1 MRNPSKILQD
11 IFDNY
16 QKDYQGSFDSSKTS
30 YVLFKEL
37 DEILKHWITK
47 DDEHLETHW
56 SVGKGNWT
64 QVPWF
69 AIRDK
74 RTKSS
79 AQKGIGIVG
88 LFKKDMS
95 GLYLCIAQGT
105 TQPLKDYGK
114 KGGEEF
120 LLEQASKVREIVKYL
135 ENKNFKL
142 DNEIDL
148 KATGGVA
155 LTYKPSICVHK
166 YMSQGYDFDG
176 QFVEDLFDLVKAY
189 KDIVAKNI
197 EFSHEN
203 YLKKNHWVIGCGLNA
218 NQWENFKSNNL
229 VAIGWDDLGDLSK
242 FKSKQDIFDQLKD
255 KYRSDENDPDPR
267 NDALCCYDFVNTM
280 KVNDIVFV
288 KKGTSKLIAYGK
300 IIGDY
305 RFDDSL
311 SEYKNTRS
319 VEWINIVEKEI
330 KPITG
335 KTLTNFNKYPETVET
350 FLKLM
355 SKNDDKNND
364 MDELKDTFFSEEL
377 FNNIVDTLK
386 VKKNVILQGPPGTG
400 KTFISKK
407 IAKTLTGNTEN
418 IFSIQFHQSY
428 SYEEFVIG
436 YKPNS
441 EGNFE
446 IQSGALIRA
455 CEKAKEKPME
465 NFVMFIDEVNRANI
479 SKVFGELLSL
489 IENDKRGKDNAIEIL
504 YTNNIEKFYIPENLY
519 FICAMNTADRS
530 LKMVDYAL
538 RRRFSFF
545 ELGPEFDKPEFKIF
559 LKNKN
564 VNSKTID
571 RIVDNIS
578 KVNQQISD
586 DNFELGDGYC
596 IGHSYFCPKG
606 NSTDSF
612 GDKWYEQVIEYEIKP
627 LINEYYFDKPD
638 QAQQLID
645 TLYD

>member
-1 MRNPSKILQD
+1 MRAISSVFKD
-11 IFDNY
+11 IFENY
-16 QKDYQGSFDSSKTS
+16 QKDYEGPFDSSKTS
-30 YVLFKEL
+30 YSLFKEL
-37 DEILKHWITK
+37 DEHIKEMVNS
-47 DDEHLETHW
+47 DDNLETHW

-69 AIRDK
+69 AVRDR

-120 LLEQASKVREIVKYL
+120 LLEQAEKVRDIVKYL
-135 ENKNFKL
+135 KDKQFKL

-155 LTYKPSICVHK
+155 LTYKPSVCVHK
-166 YMSQGYDFDG
+166 YMSAGYDFNG
-176 QFVEDLFDLVKAY
+176 QFIEDLLDLVKAY
-189 KDIVAKNI
+189 KDVVAKNLD
-197 EFSHEN
+197 FTSEN
-203 YLKKNHWVIGCGLNA
+203 NLKKNHWVIACGINS
-218 NQWENFKSNNL
+218 NQWDNFKDNNL
-229 VAIGWDDLGDLSK
+229 IAIGWDSLGDLSK
-242 FKSKQDIFDQLKD
+242 FKSKQEIFEKLKD
-255 KYRSDENDPDPR
+255 ERSENDPDPR
-267 NDALCCYDFVNTM
+267 NDALCCYDFVNSM

-288 KKGTSKLIAYGK
+288 KKGTSKLVAYGK

-305 RFDDSL
+305 KHDENL
-311 SEYKNTRS
+311 SEYRNIRS
-319 VEWINIVEKEI
+319 VEWINIKENDI
-330 KPITG
+330 DPITG
-335 KTLTNFNKYPETVET
+335 KTLTNFNKYPDTVEKY
-350 FLKLM
+350 LKLM
-355 SKNDDKNND
+355 ANDNNKD
-364 MDELKDTFFSEEL
+364 LEFNELKDTFFSEEF
-377 FNNIVDTLK
+377 FNNIIDTLK
-386 VKKNVILQGPPGTG
+386 VKKNIILQGPPGTG

-407 IAKTLTGNTEN
+407 IAERITGKKEN

-428 SYEEFVIG
+428 SYEEFVVG

-441 EGNFE
+441 EGNFALQKGSL
-446 IQSGALIRA
+446 IQVCERA
-455 CEKAKEKPME
+455 KQNENE
-465 NFVMFIDEVNRANI
+465 NFVMFIDEINRANI

-489 IENDKRGKDNAIEIL
+489 IENDKRGPENAVKIL
-504 YTNNIEKFYIPENLY
+504 YSENDINFYIPSNLY
-519 FICAMNTADRS
+519 FVCAMNTADRS

-545 ELGPEFDKPEFKIF
+545 EFKPEFDKPEFKNF
-559 LKNKN
+559 LKDKN
-564 VNSKTID
+564 VNAKTID
-571 RIVDNIS
+571 RIVNNIS

-606 NSTDSF
+606 NSSDSF
-612 GDKWYEQVIEYEIKP
+612 GDQWYEQIIEYEIKP

-638 QAQQLID
+638 QAAELID

>member
-1 MRNPSKILQD
+1 MRAISSVFKD
-11 IFDNY
+11 IFENY
-16 QKDYQGSFDSSKTS
+16 QKDYEGPFDSSKTS
-30 YVLFKEL
+30 YSLFKEL
-37 DEILKHWITK
+37 DEHIKEMVNS
-47 DDEHLETHW
+47 DDNLETHW

-69 AIRDK
+69 AVRDR

-120 LLEQASKVREIVKYL
+120 LLEQAEKVRDIVKYL
-135 ENKNFKL
+135 KDKQFKL

-155 LTYKPSICVHK
+155 LTYKPSVCVHK
-166 YMSQGYDFDG
+166 YMSAGYDFNG
-176 QFVEDLFDLVKAY
+176 QFIEDLLDLVKAY
-189 KDIVAKNI
+189 KDVVAKNLD
-197 EFSHEN
+197 FTSEN
-203 YLKKNHWVIGCGLNA
+203 NLKKNHWVIACGINS
-218 NQWENFKSNNL
+218 NQWDNFKDNNL
-229 VAIGWDDLGDLSK
+229 IAIGWDSLGDLSK
-242 FKSKQDIFDQLKD
+242 FKSKQEIFEKLKD
-255 KYRSDENDPDPR
+255 ERSENDPDPR
-267 NDALCCYDFVNTM
+267 NDALCCYDFVNSM

-288 KKGTSKLIAYGK
+288 KKGTSKLVAYGK

-305 RFDDSL
+305 KYDENL
-311 SEYKNTRS
+311 SEYRNIRS
-319 VEWINIVEKEI
+319 VEWINIKENDI
-330 KPITG
+330 DPITG
-335 KTLTNFNKYPETVET
+335 KTLTNFNKYPDTVEKY
-350 FLKLM
+350 LKLM
-355 SKNDDKNND
+355 ANDNNKD
-364 MDELKDTFFSEEL
+364 LEFNELKDTFFSEEF
-377 FNNIVDTLK
+377 FNNIIDTLK
-386 VKKNVILQGPPGTG
+386 VKKNIILQGPPGTG

-407 IAKTLTGNTEN
+407 IAERITGKKEN

-428 SYEEFVIG
+428 SYEEFVVG

-441 EGNFE
+441 EGNFALQKGSL
-446 IQSGALIRA
+446 IQVCERA
-455 CEKAKEKPME
+455 KQNENE
-465 NFVMFIDEVNRANI
+465 NFVMFIDEINRANI

-489 IENDKRGKDNAIEIL
+489 IENDKRGPENAVKIL
-504 YTNNIEKFYIPENLY
+504 YSENDINFYIPSNLY

-545 ELGPEFDKPEFKIF
+545 EFKPEFDKPEFKNF
-559 LKNKN
+559 LKDKN
-564 VNSKTID
+564 VNAKTIN
-571 RIVDNIS
+571 RIVNNIS

-606 NSTDSF
+606 NSSDSF
-612 GDKWYEQVIEYEIKP
+612 GDQWYEQIIEYEIKP

-638 QAQQLID
+638 QAAELID

>member
-1 MRNPSKILQD
+1 MRAISSVFKD
-11 IFDNY
+11 IFENY
-16 QKDYQGSFDSSKTS
+16 QKDYEGAFDSSKTS
-30 YVLFKEL
+30 YSLFKEL
-37 DEILKHWITK
+37 DEHIKQMVGS
-47 DDEHLETHW
+47 DENLETHW

-69 AIRDK
+69 AVRDK

-95 GLYLCIAQGT
+95 GLYFCIAQGT

-120 LLEQASKVREIVKYL
+120 LLEQAEKVRDIVKYL
-135 ENKNFKL
+135 SEKHFKL

-155 LTYKPSICVHK
+155 LTYKPSVCVHK
-166 YMSQGYDFDG
+166 FMSVGYDFDS
-176 QFVEDLFDLVKAY
+176 QFVEDFFDLVKAY
-189 KDIVAKNI
+189 KDVVAKNLD
-197 EFSHEN
+197 FTYDKN
-203 YLKKNHWVIGCGLNA
+203 FKKNHWVIACGINS
-218 NQWENFKSNNL
+218 NQWDNFKNNNL
-229 VAIGWDDLGDLSK
+229 IAIGWDNLGDLSK
-242 FKSKQDIFDQLKD
+242 FKSKQEIFDKLKD
-255 KYRSDENDPDPR
+255 ERSEGDPDPR
-267 NDALCCYDFVNTM
+267 NDALCCYDFVNSM
-280 KVNDIVFV
+280 KVNDLVFV
-288 KKGTSKLIAYGK
+288 KKGTSKLVAYGK

-305 RFDDSL
+305 KYDENL
-311 SEYKNTRS
+311 SEYRNIRS
-319 VEWINIVEKEI
+319 VEWINIKENDI
-330 KPITG
+330 DPITG
-335 KTLTNFNKYPETVET
+335 KTLTNFNKYPETVEKY
-350 FLKLM
+350 LKLM
-355 SKNDDKNND
+355 ANDNNKD
-364 MDELKDTFFSEEL
+364 LDLNELKDTFFSEEF
-377 FNNIVDTLK
+377 FNNIIDTLK
-386 VKKNVILQGPPGTG
+386 VKKNIILQGPPGTG

-407 IAKTLTGNTEN
+407 LAERITGKKEN

-428 SYEEFVIG
+428 SYEEFVVG

-441 EGNFE
+441 EGNFALQRGSL
-446 IQSGALIRA
+446 IQI
-455 CEKAKEKPME
+455 CEKAKQNENE
-465 NFVMFIDEVNRANI
+465 NFVMFIDEINRANI

-489 IENDKRGKDNAIEIL
+489 IENDKRGPENAVKIL
-504 YTNNIEKFYIPENLY
+504 YSENDINFYIPGNLY

-545 ELGPEFDKPEFKIF
+545 EFKPEFDKPEFKNF
-559 LKNKN
+559 LKDKN
-564 VNSKTID
+564 VNAKTID
-571 RIVDNIS
+571 RIVNNIS

-606 NSTDSF
+606 NSSDSF
-612 GDKWYEQVIEYEIKP
+612 GDQWYEQIIEYEIKP

-638 QAQQLID
+638 QAKELID

>member
-1 MRNPSKILQD
+1 MRAISSVFKD
-11 IFDNY
+11 IFENY
-16 QKDYQGSFDSSKTS
+16 QKDYEGPFDSSKTS
-30 YVLFKEL
+30 YSLFKEL
-37 DEILKHWITK
+37 DEHIKEMVNS
-47 DDEHLETHW
+47 DDNLETHW

-69 AIRDK
+69 AVRDR

-120 LLEQASKVREIVKYL
+120 LLEQAEKVRDIVKYL
-135 ENKNFKL
+135 KDKQFKL

-155 LTYKPSICVHK
+155 LTYKPSVCVHK
-166 YMSQGYDFDG
+166 YMSAGYDFNG
-176 QFVEDLFDLVKAY
+176 QFIEDLLDLVKAY
-189 KDIVAKNI
+189 KDVVAKNLD
-197 EFSHEN
+197 FTSEN
-203 YLKKNHWVIGCGLNA
+203 NLKKNHWVIACGINS
-218 NQWENFKSNNL
+218 NQWDNFKDNNL
-229 VAIGWDDLGDLSK
+229 IAIGWDSLGDLSK
-242 FKSKQDIFDQLKD
+242 FKSKQEIFEKLKD
-255 KYRSDENDPDPR
+255 ERSENDPDPR
-267 NDALCCYDFVNTM
+267 NDALCCYDFVNSM

-288 KKGTSKLIAYGK
+288 KKGTSKLVAYGK

-305 RFDDSL
+305 KYDENL
-311 SEYKNTRS
+311 SEYRNIRS
-319 VEWINIVEKEI
+319 VEWINIKENDI
-330 KPITG
+330 DPITG
-335 KTLTNFNKYPETVET
+335 KTLTNFNKYPDTVEKY
-350 FLKLM
+350 LKLM
-355 SKNDDKNND
+355 ANDNNKD
-364 MDELKDTFFSEEL
+364 LEFNELKDTFFSEEF
-377 FNNIVDTLK
+377 FNNIIDTLK
-386 VKKNVILQGPPGTG
+386 VKKNIILQGPPGTG

-407 IAKTLTGNTEN
+407 IAERITGKKEN

-428 SYEEFVIG
+428 SYEEFVVG

-441 EGNFE
+441 EGNFALQKGSL
-446 IQSGALIRA
+446 IQVCERA
-455 CEKAKEKPME
+455 KQNENE
-465 NFVMFIDEVNRANI
+465 NFVMFIDEINRANI

-489 IENDKRGKDNAIEIL
+489 IENDKRGPENAVKIL
-504 YTNNIEKFYIPENLY
+504 YSENDINFYIPSNLY
-519 FICAMNTADRS
+519 FISAMNTADRS

-545 ELGPEFDKPEFKIF
+545 EFKPEFDKPEFKNF
-559 LKNKN
+559 LKDKN
-564 VNSKTID
+564 VNAKTID
-571 RIVDNIS
+571 RIVNNIS

-606 NSTDSF
+606 NSSDSF
-612 GDKWYEQVIEYEIKP
+612 GDQWYEQIIEYEIKP

-638 QAQQLID
+638 QAAELID

>member
-1 MRNPSKILQD
+1 MRAISSVFKD
-11 IFDNY
+11 IFENY
-16 QKDYQGSFDSSKTS
+16 QKDYEGAFDSSKTS
-30 YVLFKEL
+30 YSLFKEL
-37 DEILKHWITK
+37 DEHIKQMVGN
-47 DDEHLETHW
+47 DENLETHW

-69 AIRDK
+69 AVRDK

-95 GLYLCIAQGT
+95 GLYFCIAQGT

-120 LLEQASKVREIVKYL
+120 LLEQAEKVRDIVKYL
-135 ENKNFKL
+135 SEKHFKL

-155 LTYKPSICVHK
+155 LTYKPSVCVHK
-166 YMSQGYDFDG
+166 FMSVGYDFDT
-176 QFVEDLFDLVKAY
+176 QFVEDFFDLVKAY
-189 KDIVAKNI
+189 KDVVAKNLD
-197 EFSHEN
+197 FTYDKN
-203 YLKKNHWVIGCGLNA
+203 FKKNHWVIACGINS
-218 NQWENFKSNNL
+218 NQWDNFKNNNL
-229 VAIGWDDLGDLSK
+229 IAIGWDNLGDLSK
-242 FKSKQDIFDQLKD
+242 FKSKQEIFDKLKD
-255 KYRSDENDPDPR
+255 ERSEGDPDPR
-267 NDALCCYDFVNTM
+267 NDALCCYDFVNSM
-280 KVNDIVFV
+280 KVNDLVFV
-288 KKGTSKLIAYGK
+288 KKGTSKLVAYGK

-305 RFDDSL
+305 KYDENL
-311 SEYKNTRS
+311 SEYRNIRS
-319 VEWINIVEKEI
+319 VEWINIKENEI
-330 KPITG
+330 DPITG
-335 KTLTNFNKYPETVET
+335 KTLTNFNKYPETVEKY
-350 FLKLM
+350 LKLM
-355 SKNDDKNND
+355 ANDNNKD
-364 MDELKDTFFSEEL
+364 LELNELKDTFFSEEF
-377 FNNIVDTLK
+377 FNNIIDTLK
-386 VKKNVILQGPPGTG
+386 VKKNIILQGPPGTG

-407 IAKTLTGNTEN
+407 LAERITGKKEN

-428 SYEEFVIG
+428 SYEEFVVG

-441 EGNFE
+441 EGNFALQKGSL
-446 IQSGALIRA
+446 IQI
-455 CEKAKEKPME
+455 CEKAKQNENE
-465 NFVMFIDEVNRANI
+465 NFVMFIDEINRANI

-489 IENDKRGKDNAIEIL
+489 IENDKRGPENAVKIL
-504 YTNNIEKFYIPENLY
+504 YSENDINFYIPGNLY

-545 ELGPEFDKPEFKIF
+545 EFKPEFDKPEFKNF
-559 LKNKN
+559 LKDRN
-564 VNSKTID
+564 VNAKTID
-571 RIVDNIS
+571 RIVNNIS

-606 NSTDSF
+606 NSSDSF
-612 GDKWYEQVIEYEIKP
+612 GDQWYEQIIEYEIKP

-638 QAQQLID
+638 QAKELID

>member
-1 MRNPSKILQD
+1 MRAISSVFKD
-11 IFDNY
+11 IFENY
-16 QKDYQGSFDSSKTS
+16 QKDYEGPFDSSKTS
-30 YVLFKEL
+30 YSLFKEL
-37 DEILKHWITK
+37 DEHIKEMVNS
-47 DDEHLETHW
+47 DDNLETHW

-69 AIRDK
+69 AVRDK

-120 LLEQASKVREIVKYL
+120 LLEQAEKVRDIVKYL
-135 ENKNFKL
+135 KDKQFKL

-155 LTYKPSICVHK
+155 LTYKPSVCVHK
-166 YMSQGYDFDG
+166 YMSAGYDFNG
-176 QFVEDLFDLVKAY
+176 QFIEDLLDLVKAY
-189 KDIVAKNI
+189 KDVVAKNLD
-197 EFSHEN
+197 FTSEN
-203 YLKKNHWVIGCGLNA
+203 NLKKNHWVIACGINS
-218 NQWENFKSNNL
+218 NQWDNFKDNNL
-229 VAIGWDDLGDLSK
+229 IAIGWDSLGDLSK
-242 FKSKQDIFDQLKD
+242 FKSKQEIFEKLKD
-255 KYRSDENDPDPR
+255 ERHENDPDPR
-267 NDALCCYDFVNTM
+267 NDALCCYDFVNSM

-288 KKGTSKLIAYGK
+288 KKGTSKLVAYGK

-305 RFDDSL
+305 KYDENL
-311 SEYKNTRS
+311 SEYRNIRS
-319 VEWINIVEKEI
+319 VEWINIKENDI
-330 KPITG
+330 DPITG
-335 KTLTNFNKYPETVET
+335 KTLTNFNKYPDTVEKY
-350 FLKLM
+350 LKLM
-355 SKNDDKNND
+355 ADDNNKD
-364 MDELKDTFFSEEL
+364 LEFNELKDTFFSEEF
-377 FNNIVDTLK
+377 FNNIIDTLK
-386 VKKNVILQGPPGTG
+386 VKKNIILQGPPGTG

-407 IAKTLTGNTEN
+407 IAERITGKKEN

-428 SYEEFVIG
+428 SYEEFVVG

-441 EGNFE
+441 EGNFALQKGSL
-446 IQSGALIRA
+446 IQVCERA
-455 CEKAKEKPME
+455 KQNENE
-465 NFVMFIDEVNRANI
+465 NFVMFIDEINRANI

-489 IENDKRGKDNAIEIL
+489 IENDKRGPENAVKIL
-504 YTNNIEKFYIPENLY
+504 YSENDINFYIPSNLY

-545 ELGPEFDKPEFKIF
+545 EFKPEFDKPEFKNF
-559 LKNKN
+559 LKDKN
-564 VNSKTID
+564 VNAKTID
-571 RIVDNIS
+571 RIVNNIS

-606 NSTDSF
+606 NLSDSF
-612 GDKWYEQVIEYEIKP
+612 GDQWYEQIIEYEIKP

-638 QAQQLID
+638 QAAELID

>member
-1 MRNPSKILQD
+1 MRAISSVFKD
-11 IFDNY
+11 IFENY
-16 QKDYQGSFDSSKTS
+16 QKDYEGPFDSSKTS
-30 YVLFKEL
+30 YSLFKEL
-37 DEILKHWITK
+37 DEHIKEMVNS
-47 DDEHLETHW
+47 DDNLETHW

-69 AIRDK
+69 AVRDR

-120 LLEQASKVREIVKYL
+120 LLEQAEKVRDIVKYL
-135 ENKNFKL
+135 KDKQFKL

-155 LTYKPSICVHK
+155 LTYKPSVCVHK
-166 YMSQGYDFDG
+166 YMSAGYDFNG
-176 QFVEDLFDLVKAY
+176 QFIKDLLDLVKAY
-189 KDIVAKNI
+189 KDVVAKNLD
-197 EFSHEN
+197 FTSEN
-203 YLKKNHWVIGCGLNA
+203 NLKKNHWVIACGINS
-218 NQWENFKSNNL
+218 NQWDNFKDNNL
-229 VAIGWDDLGDLSK
+229 IAIGWDSLGDLSK
-242 FKSKQDIFDQLKD
+242 FKSKQEIFEKLKD
-255 KYRSDENDPDPR
+255 ERSENDPDPR
-267 NDALCCYDFVNTM
+267 NDALCCYDFVNSM

-288 KKGTSKLIAYGK
+288 KKGTSKLVAYGK

-305 RFDDSL
+305 KYDENL
-311 SEYKNTRS
+311 SEYRNIRS
-319 VEWINIVEKEI
+319 VEWINIKENDI
-330 KPITG
+330 DPITG
-335 KTLTNFNKYPETVET
+335 KTLTNFNKYPDTVEKY
-350 FLKLM
+350 LKLM
-355 SKNDDKNND
+355 ANDNNKD
-364 MDELKDTFFSEEL
+364 LEFNELKDTFFSEEF
-377 FNNIVDTLK
+377 FNNIIDTLK
-386 VKKNVILQGPPGTG
+386 VKKNIILQGPPGTG

-407 IAKTLTGNTEN
+407 IAERITGKKEN

-428 SYEEFVIG
+428 SYEEFVVG

-441 EGNFE
+441 EGNFALQKGSL
-446 IQSGALIRA
+446 IQVCERA
-455 CEKAKEKPME
+455 KQNENE
-465 NFVMFIDEVNRANI
+465 NFVMFIDEINRANI

-489 IENDKRGKDNAIEIL
+489 IENDKRGPENAVKIL
-504 YTNNIEKFYIPENLY
+504 YSENDINFYIPSNLY
-519 FICAMNTADRS
+519 FVCAMNTADRS
-530 LKMVDYAL
+530 LKMVDYEL

-545 ELGPEFDKPEFKIF
+545 EFKPEFDKPEFKNF
-559 LKNKN
+559 LKDKN
-564 VNSKTID
+564 VNAKTID
-571 RIVDNIS
+571 RIVNNIS

-606 NSTDSF
+606 NSSDSF
-612 GDKWYEQVIEYEIKP
+612 GDQWYEQIIEYEIKP

-638 QAQQLID
+638 QAAELID

>member
-1 MRNPSKILQD
+1 MRATSSVFKD
-11 IFDNY
+11 IFENY
-16 QKDYQGSFDSSKTS
+16 QKDYEGPFDSSKPS
-30 YVLFKEL
+30 YSLFKEL
-37 DEILKHWITK
+37 DEHIKKIVDS
-47 DDEHLETHW
+47 DDNLETHW

-69 AIRDK
+69 AVRD
-74 RTKSS
+74 RTTKSS

-120 LLEQASKVREIVKYL
+120 LLEQAEKVRDIVKDL
-135 ENKNFKL
+135 KEKQFKL

-155 LTYKPSICVHK
+155 LTYKPSVCVHK
-166 YMSQGYDFDG
+166 YMSAGYDFDV
-176 QFVEDLFDLVKAY
+176 QFIDDLSDLVKAY
-189 KDIVAKNI
+189 KDVVA
-197 EFSHEN
+197 EN
-203 YLKKNHWVIGCGLNA
+203 LDFTSENNFKKNHWVIGCGVNS
-218 NQWENFKSNNL
+218 NQWENFKKNNL
-229 VAIGWDDLGDLSK
+229 IAIGWDNLGDLSK
-242 FKSKQDIFDQLKD
+242 FKSKQDIFDKLKD
-255 KYRSDENDPDPR
+255 EYRSDENDPDPR

-280 KVNDIVFV
+280 KVNDVVFV
-288 KKGTSKLIAYGK
+288 KKGTSKLIAYGR

-305 RFDDSL
+305 RYDENLNDYRSI
-311 SEYKNTRS
+311 RS
-319 VEWINIVEKEI
+319 VEWINITEKDI

-335 KTLTNFNKYPETVET
+335 KTLTNFNKYPETVDL

-355 SKNDDKNND
+355 SNENND
-364 MDELKDTFFSEEL
+364 KREAEELKDTFFSEEF
-377 FNNIVDTLK
+377 FNNIIATLK
-386 VKKNVILQGPPGTG
+386 VKKNIILQGPPGTG

-407 IAKTLTGNTEN
+407 IANKIAGKKEN

-441 EGNFE
+441 EGNFA
-446 IQSGALIRA
+446 IQKGSLIQI
-455 CEKAKEKPME
+455 CEKAQQNESE
-465 NFVMFIDEVNRANI
+465 NFVMFIDEINRANI

-489 IENDKRGKDNAIEIL
+489 IENDKRGPENAVKIL
-504 YTNNIEKFYIPENLY
+504 YSENDMNFYIPSNLY

-545 ELGPEFDKPEFKIF
+545 EFKPEFNKPEFKNF

-564 VNSKTID
+564 VNAKTID
-571 RIVDNIS
+571 RIVNNIS

-606 NSTDSF
+606 NLSDSF
-612 GDKWYEQVIEYEIKP
+612 GDQWYEQIIENEIKQ

-638 QAQQLID
+638 QASELID

>member
-1 MRNPSKILQD
+1 MRAISSVFKD
-11 IFDNY
+11 IFENY
-16 QKDYQGSFDSSKTS
+16 QKDYEGPFDSSKTS
-30 YVLFKEL
+30 YSLFKEL
-37 DEILKHWITK
+37 DEHIKEMVNS
-47 DDEHLETHW
+47 DDNLETHW

-69 AIRDK
+69 AVRDR

-120 LLEQASKVREIVKYL
+120 LLEQAEKVRDIVKYL
-135 ENKNFKL
+135 KDKQFKL

-155 LTYKPSICVHK
+155 LTYKPSVCVHK
-166 YMSQGYDFDG
+166 YMSAGYDFNG
-176 QFVEDLFDLVKAY
+176 QFNEDLLDLVKAY
-189 KDIVAKNI
+189 KDVVAKNLD
-197 EFSHEN
+197 FTSEN
-203 YLKKNHWVIGCGLNA
+203 NLKKNHWVIACGINS
-218 NQWENFKSNNL
+218 NQWDNFKDNNL
-229 VAIGWDDLGDLSK
+229 IAIGWDSLGDLSK
-242 FKSKQDIFDQLKD
+242 FKSKQEIFEKLKD
-255 KYRSDENDPDPR
+255 ERSENDPDPR
-267 NDALCCYDFVNTM
+267 NDALCCYDFVNSM

-288 KKGTSKLIAYGK
+288 KKGTSKLVAYGK

-305 RFDDSL
+305 KYDENL
-311 SEYKNTRS
+311 SEYRNIRS
-319 VEWINIVEKEI
+319 VEWINIKENDI
-330 KPITG
+330 DPITG
-335 KTLTNFNKYPETVET
+335 KTLTNFNKYPDTVEKY
-350 FLKLM
+350 LKLM
-355 SKNDDKNND
+355 ANDNNKD
-364 MDELKDTFFSEEL
+364 LEFNELKDTFFSEEF
-377 FNNIVDTLK
+377 FNNIIDTLK
-386 VKKNVILQGPPGTG
+386 VKKNIILQGPPGTG

-407 IAKTLTGNTEN
+407 IAERITGKKEN

-428 SYEEFVIG
+428 SYEEFVVG

-441 EGNFE
+441 EGNFALQKGSL
-446 IQSGALIRA
+446 IQVCERA
-455 CEKAKEKPME
+455 KQNENE
-465 NFVMFIDEVNRANI
+465 NFVMFIDEINRANI

-489 IENDKRGKDNAIEIL
+489 IENDKRGPENAVKIL
-504 YTNNIEKFYIPENLY
+504 YSENDINFYIPSNLY
-519 FICAMNTADRS
+519 FVCAMNTADRS

-545 ELGPEFDKPEFKIF
+545 EFKPEFDKPEFKNF
-559 LKNKN
+559 LKDKN
-564 VNSKTID
+564 VNAKTID
-571 RIVDNIS
+571 RIVNNIS

-606 NSTDSF
+606 NSSDSF
-612 GDKWYEQVIEYEIKP
+612 GDQWYEQIIEYEIKP

-638 QAQQLID
+638 QAAELID

>member
-1 MRNPSKILQD
+1 MRAISSVFKD
-11 IFDNY
+11 IFENY
-16 QKDYQGSFDSSKTS
+16 QKDYEGPFDSSKTS
-30 YVLFKEL
+30 YSLFKEL
-37 DEILKHWITK
+37 DEHIKEMVNS
-47 DDEHLETHW
+47 DDNLETHW

-69 AIRDK
+69 AVRDR

-120 LLEQASKVREIVKYL
+120 LLEQAEKVRDIVKYL
-135 ENKNFKL
+135 KDKQFKL

-155 LTYKPSICVHK
+155 LTYKPSVCVHK
-166 YMSQGYDFDG
+166 YMSAGYDFNG
-176 QFVEDLFDLVKAY
+176 QFIEDLLDLVKAY
-189 KDIVAKNI
+189 KDVVAKNLD
-197 EFSHEN
+197 FTSEN
-203 YLKKNHWVIGCGLNA
+203 NLKKNHWVIACGINS
-218 NQWENFKSNNL
+218 NQWDNFKDNNL
-229 VAIGWDDLGDLSK
+229 IAIGWDILGDLSK
-242 FKSKQDIFDQLKD
+242 FKSKQEIFEKLKD
-255 KYRSDENDPDPR
+255 ERSENDPDPR
-267 NDALCCYDFVNTM
+267 NDALCCYDFVNSM

-288 KKGTSKLIAYGK
+288 KKGTSKLVAYGK

-305 RFDDSL
+305 KYDENL
-311 SEYKNTRS
+311 SEYRNIRS
-319 VEWINIVEKEI
+319 VEWINIKENDI
-330 KPITG
+330 DPITG
-335 KTLTNFNKYPETVET
+335 KTLTNFNKYPDTVEKY
-350 FLKLM
+350 LKLM
-355 SKNDDKNND
+355 ANDNNKD
-364 MDELKDTFFSEEL
+364 LEFNELKDTFFSEEF
-377 FNNIVDTLK
+377 FNNIIDTLK
-386 VKKNVILQGPPGTG
+386 VKKNIILQGPPGTG

-407 IAKTLTGNTEN
+407 IAERITGKKEN

-428 SYEEFVIG
+428 SYEEFVVG

-441 EGNFE
+441 EGNFALQKGSL
-446 IQSGALIRA
+446 IQVCERA
-455 CEKAKEKPME
+455 KQNENE
-465 NFVMFIDEVNRANI
+465 NFVMFIDEINRANI

-489 IENDKRGKDNAIEIL
+489 IENDKRGPENTVKIL
-504 YTNNIEKFYIPENLY
+504 YSENDINFYIPSNLY

-545 ELGPEFDKPEFKIF
+545 EFKPEFDKPEFKNF
-559 LKNKN
+559 LKDKN
-564 VNSKTID
+564 VNAKTID
-571 RIVDNIS
+571 RIVNNIS

-606 NSTDSF
+606 NSSDSF
-612 GDKWYEQVIEYEIKP
+612 GDQWYEQIIEYEIKP

-638 QAQQLID
+638 QAAELID

>member
-1 MRNPSKILQD
+1 MRAISSVFKD
-11 IFDNY
+11 IFENY
-16 QKDYQGSFDSSKTS
+16 QKDYEGPFDSSKTS
-30 YVLFKEL
+30 YSLFKEL
-37 DEILKHWITK
+37 DEHIKEMVNS
-47 DDEHLETHW
+47 DDNLETHW

-69 AIRDK
+69 AVRDR

-114 KGGEEF
+114 IGGEEF
-120 LLEQASKVREIVKYL
+120 LLEQAEKVRDIVKYL
-135 ENKNFKL
+135 KDKQFKL

-155 LTYKPSICVHK
+155 LTYKPSVCVHK
-166 YMSQGYDFDG
+166 YMSAGYDFNG
-176 QFVEDLFDLVKAY
+176 QFIEDLLDLVKAY
-189 KDIVAKNI
+189 KDVVAKNLD
-197 EFSHEN
+197 FTSEN
-203 YLKKNHWVIGCGLNA
+203 NLKKNHWVIACGINS
-218 NQWENFKSNNL
+218 NQWDNFKDNNL
-229 VAIGWDDLGDLSK
+229 IAIGWDSLGDLSK
-242 FKSKQDIFDQLKD
+242 FKSKQEIFEKLKD
-255 KYRSDENDPDPR
+255 ERSENDPDPR
-267 NDALCCYDFVNTM
+267 NDALCCYDFVNSM

-288 KKGTSKLIAYGK
+288 KKGTSKLVAYGK

-305 RFDDSL
+305 KYDENL
-311 SEYKNTRS
+311 SEYRNIRS
-319 VEWINIVEKEI
+319 VEWINIKENDI
-330 KPITG
+330 DPITG
-335 KTLTNFNKYPETVET
+335 KTLTNFNKYPDTVEKY
-350 FLKLM
+350 LKLM
-355 SKNDDKNND
+355 ANDNNKD
-364 MDELKDTFFSEEL
+364 LEFNELKDTFFSEEF
-377 FNNIVDTLK
+377 FNNIIDTLK
-386 VKKNVILQGPPGTG
+386 VKKNIILQGPPGTG

-407 IAKTLTGNTEN
+407 IAERITGKKEN

-428 SYEEFVIG
+428 SYEEFVVG

-441 EGNFE
+441 EGNFALQKGSL
-446 IQSGALIRA
+446 IQVCERA
-455 CEKAKEKPME
+455 KQNENE
-465 NFVMFIDEVNRANI
+465 NFVMFIDEINRANI

-489 IENDKRGKDNAIEIL
+489 IENDKRGPENAVKIL
-504 YTNNIEKFYIPENLY
+504 YSENDINFYIPSNLY

-545 ELGPEFDKPEFKIF
+545 EFKPEFDKPEFKNF
-559 LKNKN
+559 LKDKN
-564 VNSKTID
+564 VNAKTID
-571 RIVDNIS
+571 RIVNNIS

-606 NSTDSF
+606 NSSDSF
-612 GDKWYEQVIEYEIKP
+612 GDQWYEQIIEYEIKP

-638 QAQQLID
+638 QAAELID

>member
-1 MRNPSKILQD
+1 MRAISSVFKD
-11 IFDNY
+11 IFENY
-16 QKDYQGSFDSSKTS
+16 QKDYEGPFDSSKTS
-30 YVLFKEL
+30 YSLFKEL
-37 DEILKHWITK
+37 DEHIKEMVNS
-47 DDEHLETHW
+47 DDNLETHW

-69 AIRDK
+69 AVRDR

-120 LLEQASKVREIVKYL
+120 LLEQAEKVRDIVKYL
-135 ENKNFKL
+135 KDKQFKL

-155 LTYKPSICVHK
+155 LTYKPSVCVHK
-166 YMSQGYDFDG
+166 YMSAGYDFNG
-176 QFVEDLFDLVKAY
+176 QFIEDLLDLVKAY
-189 KDIVAKNI
+189 KDVVAKNLD
-197 EFSHEN
+197 FTSEN
-203 YLKKNHWVIGCGLNA
+203 NLKKNHWVIACGINS
-218 NQWENFKSNNL
+218 NQWDNFKDNNL
-229 VAIGWDDLGDLSK
+229 IAIGWDSLGDLSK
-242 FKSKQDIFDQLKD
+242 FKSKQEIFEKLKD
-255 KYRSDENDPDPR
+255 ERSENDPDPR
-267 NDALCCYDFVNTM
+267 NDALCCYDFVNSM

-288 KKGTSKLIAYGK
+288 KKGTSKLVAYGK

-305 RFDDSL
+305 KYDENL
-311 SEYKNTRS
+311 GEYRNIRS
-319 VEWINIVEKEI
+319 VEWINIKENEI
-330 KPITG
+330 DPITG
-335 KTLTNFNKYPETVET
+335 KTLTNFNKYPETVEKY
-350 FLKLM
+350 LKLM
-355 SKNDDKNND
+355 ANDNNKD
-364 MDELKDTFFSEEL
+364 LELNELKNTFFSEEF
-377 FNNIVDTLK
+377 FNNIIDTLK
-386 VKKNVILQGPPGTG
+386 VKKNIILQGPPGTG

-407 IAKTLTGNTEN
+407 LAERITGKKEN

-428 SYEEFVIG
+428 SYEEFVVG

-441 EGNFE
+441 EGNFALQKGSL
-446 IQSGALIRA
+446 IQI
-455 CEKAKEKPME
+455 CEKAKQNENE
-465 NFVMFIDEVNRANI
+465 NFVMFIDEINRANI

-489 IENDKRGKDNAIEIL
+489 IENDKRGPENAVKIL
-504 YTNNIEKFYIPENLY
+504 YSENDINFYIPSNLY
-519 FICAMNTADRS
+519 FVCAMNTADRS

-545 ELGPEFDKPEFKIF
+545 EFKPEFDKPEFKNF
-559 LKNKN
+559 LKDKN
-564 VNSKTID
+564 VNAKTID
-571 RIVDNIS
+571 RIVNNIS

-606 NSTDSF
+606 NSSDSF
-612 GDKWYEQVIEYEIKP
+612 GDQWYEQIIEYEIKP

-638 QAQQLID
+638 QAAELID

>member
-1 MRNPSKILQD
+1 VRATSSVFKD
-11 IFDNY
+11 IFENY
-16 QKDYQGSFDSSKTS
+16 QKDYEGPFDSSKPS
-30 YVLFKEL
+30 YSLFKEL
-37 DEILKHWITK
+37 DEHIKKIVDS
-47 DDEHLETHW
+47 DDNLETHW

-69 AIRDK
+69 AVRD
-74 RTKSS
+74 RTTKSS

-120 LLEQASKVREIVKYL
+120 LLEQAEKVRDIVKDL
-135 ENKNFKL
+135 KEKQFKL

-155 LTYKPSICVHK
+155 LTYKPSVCVHK
-166 YMSQGYDFDG
+166 YMSAGYDFDV
-176 QFVEDLFDLVKAY
+176 QFIDDLSDLVKAY
-189 KDIVAKNI
+189 KDVVA
-197 EFSHEN
+197 EN
-203 YLKKNHWVIGCGLNA
+203 LDFTSENNFKKNHWVIGCGVNS
-218 NQWENFKSNNL
+218 NQWENFKKNNL
-229 VAIGWDDLGDLSK
+229 IAIGWDNLGDLSK
-242 FKSKQDIFDQLKD
+242 FKSKQDIFDKLKD
-255 KYRSDENDPDPR
+255 EYRSDENDPDPR

-280 KVNDIVFV
+280 KVNDVVFV
-288 KKGTSKLIAYGK
+288 KKGTSKLIAYGR

-305 RFDDSL
+305 RYDENLNDYRSI
-311 SEYKNTRS
+311 RS
-319 VEWINIVEKEI
+319 VEWINITEKDI

-335 KTLTNFNKYPETVET
+335 KTLTNFNKYPETVDL

-355 SKNDDKNND
+355 SNENND
-364 MDELKDTFFSEEL
+364 KREAEELKDTFFSEEF
-377 FNNIVDTLK
+377 FNNIIATLK
-386 VKKNVILQGPPGTG
+386 VKKNIILQGPPGTG

-407 IAKTLTGNTEN
+407 IANKIAGKKEN

-441 EGNFE
+441 EGNFA
-446 IQSGALIRA
+446 IQKGSLIQI
-455 CEKAKEKPME
+455 CEKAQQNESE
-465 NFVMFIDEVNRANI
+465 NFVMFIDEINRANI

-489 IENDKRGKDNAIEIL
+489 IENDKRGPENAVKIL
-504 YTNNIEKFYIPENLY
+504 YSENDMNFYIPSNLY

-545 ELGPEFDKPEFKIF
+545 EFKPEFNKPEFKNF

-564 VNSKTID
+564 VNAKTID
-571 RIVDNIS
+571 RIVNNIS

-606 NSTDSF
+606 NLSDSF
-612 GDKWYEQVIEYEIKP
+612 GDQWYEQIIEYEIKP

-638 QAQQLID
+638 QASELID

>member
-1 MRNPSKILQD
+1 MRSISTVFKD
-11 IFDNY
+11 IFENY
-16 QKDYQGSFDSSKTS
+16 QKDYDGPFDSSKTS
-30 YVLFKEL
+30 YSLFKEL
-37 DEILKHWITK
+37 DEQIKSMVTK
-47 DDEHLETHW
+47 NDDNLETHW

-69 AIRDK
+69 AVRDR
-74 RTKSS
+74 RTKTS

-120 LLEQASKVREIVKYL
+120 LLEQAEKVRDIVKYL
-135 ENKNFKL
+135 KDKQFKL

-155 LTYKPSICVHK
+155 LTYKPSVCVHK
-166 YMSQGYDFDG
+166 YMSAGYDFNG
-176 QFVEDLFDLVKAY
+176 QFIEDLLDLVKAY
-189 KDIVAKNI
+189 KDVVAKNLD
-197 EFSHEN
+197 FTSEN
-203 YLKKNHWVIGCGLNA
+203 NLKKNHWVIACGINS
-218 NQWENFKSNNL
+218 NQWDNFKDNNL
-229 VAIGWDDLGDLSK
+229 IAIGWDSLGDLSK
-242 FKSKQDIFDQLKD
+242 FKSKQEIFEKLKD
-255 KYRSDENDPDPR
+255 ERSENDPDPR
-267 NDALCCYDFVNTM
+267 NDALCCYDFVNSM

-288 KKGTSKLIAYGK
+288 KKGTSKLVAYGK

-305 RFDDSL
+305 KYDENL
-311 SEYKNTRS
+311 SEYRNIRS
-319 VEWINIVEKEI
+319 VEWINIKENDI
-330 KPITG
+330 DPITG
-335 KTLTNFNKYPETVET
+335 KTLTNFNKYPDTVEKY
-350 FLKLM
+350 LKLM
-355 SKNDDKNND
+355 ADDNNKD
-364 MDELKDTFFSEEL
+364 LEFNELKDTFFSEEF
-377 FNNIVDTLK
+377 FNNIIDTLK
-386 VKKNVILQGPPGTG
+386 VKKNIILQGPPGTG

-407 IAKTLTGNTEN
+407 IAERITGKKEN

-428 SYEEFVIG
+428 SYEEFVVG

-441 EGNFE
+441 EGNFALQKGSL
-446 IQSGALIRA
+446 IQVCERA
-455 CEKAKEKPME
+455 KQNENE
-465 NFVMFIDEVNRANI
+465 NFVMFIDEINRANI

-489 IENDKRGKDNAIEIL
+489 IENDKRGPENAVKIL
-504 YTNNIEKFYIPENLY
+504 YSENDINFYIPSNLY

-545 ELGPEFDKPEFKIF
+545 EFKPEFDKPEFKNF
-559 LKNKN
+559 LKDKN
-564 VNSKTID
+564 VNAKTID
-571 RIVDNIS
+571 RIVNNIS

-606 NSTDSF
+606 NSSDSF
-612 GDKWYEQVIEYEIKP
+612 GDQWYEQIIEYEIKP

-638 QAQQLID
+638 QAAELID

>member
-1 MRNPSKILQD
+1 MRAISSVFKD
-11 IFDNY
+11 IFENY
-16 QKDYQGSFDSSKTS
+16 QKDYEGPFDSSKTS
-30 YVLFKEL
+30 YSLFKEL
-37 DEILKHWITK
+37 DEHIKEMVNS
-47 DDEHLETHW
+47 DDNLETHW

-69 AIRDK
+69 AVRDR

-120 LLEQASKVREIVKYL
+120 LLEQAEKVRDIVKYL
-135 ENKNFKL
+135 KDKQFKL

-155 LTYKPSICVHK
+155 LTYKPSVCVHK
-166 YMSQGYDFDG
+166 YMSAGYDFNG
-176 QFVEDLFDLVKAY
+176 QFIEDLLDLVKAY
-189 KDIVAKNI
+189 KDVVAKNLD
-197 EFSHEN
+197 FTSEN
-203 YLKKNHWVIGCGLNA
+203 NLKKNHWVIACGINS
-218 NQWENFKSNNL
+218 NQWDNFKDNNL
-229 VAIGWDDLGDLSK
+229 IAIGWDSLGDLSK
-242 FKSKQDIFDQLKD
+242 FKSKQEIFEKLKD
-255 KYRSDENDPDPR
+255 ERSENDPDPR
-267 NDALCCYDFVNTM
+267 NDALCCYDFVNSM

-288 KKGTSKLIAYGK
+288 KKGTSKLVAYGK

-305 RFDDSL
+305 KHDENL
-311 SEYKNTRS
+311 SEYRNIRS
-319 VEWINIVEKEI
+319 VEWINIKENDI
-330 KPITG
+330 DPITG
-335 KTLTNFNKYPETVET
+335 KTLTNFNKYPDTVEKY
-350 FLKLM
+350 LKLM
-355 SKNDDKNND
+355 ANDNNKD
-364 MDELKDTFFSEEL
+364 LEFNELKDTFFSEEF
-377 FNNIVDTLK
+377 FNNIIDTLK
-386 VKKNVILQGPPGTG
+386 VKKNIILQGPPGTG

-407 IAKTLTGNTEN
+407 IAERITGKKEN

-428 SYEEFVIG
+428 SYEEFVVG

-441 EGNFE
+441 EGNFALQKGSL
-446 IQSGALIRA
+446 IQVCERA
-455 CEKAKEKPME
+455 KQNENE
-465 NFVMFIDEVNRANI
+465 NFVMFIDEINRANI

-489 IENDKRGKDNAIEIL
+489 IENDKRGPENAVKIL
-504 YTNNIEKFYIPENLY
+504 YSENDINFYIPSNLY

-545 ELGPEFDKPEFKIF
+545 EFKPEFDKPEFKNF
-559 LKNKN
+559 LKDKN
-564 VNSKTID
+564 VNAKTID
-571 RIVDNIS
+571 RIVNNIS

-606 NSTDSF
+606 NSSDSF
-612 GDKWYEQVIEYEIKP
+612 GDQWYEQIIEYEIKP

-638 QAQQLID
+638 QAAELID

>member
-1 MRNPSKILQD
+1 MRAISSVFKD
-11 IFDNY
+11 IFENY
-16 QKDYQGSFDSSKTS
+16 QKDYEGAFDSSKTS
-30 YVLFKEL
+30 YSLFKEL
-37 DEILKHWITK
+37 DEHIKQMVGS
-47 DDEHLETHW
+47 DENLETHW

-69 AIRDK
+69 AVRDK

-95 GLYLCIAQGT
+95 GLYFCIAQGT

-120 LLEQASKVREIVKYL
+120 LLEQAEKVRDIVKYL
-135 ENKNFKL
+135 SEKHFKL

-155 LTYKPSICVHK
+155 LTYKPSVCVHK
-166 YMSQGYDFDG
+166 FMSVGYDFDT
-176 QFVEDLFDLVKAY
+176 QFVEDFFDLVKAY
-189 KDIVAKNI
+189 KDVVAKNLD
-197 EFSHEN
+197 FTYDKN
-203 YLKKNHWVIGCGLNA
+203 FKKNHWVIACGINS
-218 NQWENFKSNNL
+218 NQWDNFKNNNL
-229 VAIGWDDLGDLSK
+229 IAIGWDNLGDLSK
-242 FKSKQDIFDQLKD
+242 FKSKQEIFDKLKD
-255 KYRSDENDPDPR
+255 ERSEGDPDPR
-267 NDALCCYDFVNTM
+267 NDALCCYDFVNSM
-280 KVNDIVFV
+280 KVNDLVFV
-288 KKGTSKLIAYGK
+288 KKGTSKLVAYGK

-305 RFDDSL
+305 KYDENL
-311 SEYKNTRS
+311 SEYRNIRS
-319 VEWINIVEKEI
+319 VEWINIKENEI
-330 KPITG
+330 DPITG
-335 KTLTNFNKYPETVET
+335 KTLTNFNKYPETVEKY
-350 FLKLM
+350 LKLM
-355 SKNDDKNND
+355 ANDNNKD
-364 MDELKDTFFSEEL
+364 LELNELKDTFFSEEF
-377 FNNIVDTLK
+377 FNNIIDTLK
-386 VKKNVILQGPPGTG
+386 VKKNIILQGPPGTG

-407 IAKTLTGNTEN
+407 LAERLTGKKEN

-428 SYEEFVIG
+428 SYEEFVVG

-441 EGNFE
+441 EGNFALQKGSL
-446 IQSGALIRA
+446 IQI
-455 CEKAKEKPME
+455 CEKAKQNENE
-465 NFVMFIDEVNRANI
+465 NFVMFIDEINRANI

-489 IENDKRGKDNAIEIL
+489 IENDKRGPENAVKIL
-504 YTNNIEKFYIPENLY
+504 YSENDINFYIPSNLY

-545 ELGPEFDKPEFKIF
+545 EFKPEFDKPEFKNF
-559 LKNKN
+559 LKDKN
-564 VNSKTID
+564 VNAKTID
-571 RIVDNIS
+571 RIVNNIS

-606 NSTDSF
+606 NSSDSF
-612 GDKWYEQVIEYEIKP
+612 GDQWYEQIIEYEIKP

-638 QAQQLID
+638 QAKELID

>member
-1 MRNPSKILQD
+1 MRSISSVFKD
-11 IFDNY
+11 IFENY
-16 QKDYQGSFDSSKTS
+16 QKDYEGPFDSSKTS
-30 YVLFKEL
+30 YSLFKEL
-37 DEILKHWITK
+37 DEHIKQMVGS
-47 DDEHLETHW
+47 DENLETHW

-69 AIRDK
+69 AVRDK

-95 GLYLCIAQGT
+95 GLYFCIAQGT

-120 LLEQASKVREIVKYL
+120 LLEQAEKVRDIVKYL
-135 ENKNFKL
+135 SEKHFKL

-155 LTYKPSICVHK
+155 LTYKPSVCVHK
-166 YMSQGYDFDG
+166 FMSVGYDFDS
-176 QFVEDLFDLVKAY
+176 QFVEDFFDLVKAY
-189 KDIVAKNI
+189 KDVVAKNLD
-197 EFSHEN
+197 FTYDKN
-203 YLKKNHWVIGCGLNA
+203 FKKNHWVIACGINS
-218 NQWENFKSNNL
+218 NQWDNFKNNNL
-229 VAIGWDDLGDLSK
+229 IAIGWDNLGDLSK
-242 FKSKQDIFDQLKD
+242 FKSKQEIFDKLKD
-255 KYRSDENDPDPR
+255 ERSEGDPDPR
-267 NDALCCYDFVNTM
+267 NDALCCYDFVNSM
-280 KVNDIVFV
+280 KVNDLVFV
-288 KKGTSKLIAYGK
+288 KKGTSKLVAYGK

-305 RFDDSL
+305 KYDENL
-311 SEYKNTRS
+311 GEYRNIRS
-319 VEWINIVEKEI
+319 VEWINIKENEI
-330 KPITG
+330 DPITG
-335 KTLTNFNKYPETVET
+335 KTLTNFNKYPETVEKY
-350 FLKLM
+350 LKLM
-355 SKNDDKNND
+355 ANDNNKD
-364 MDELKDTFFSEEL
+364 LELNELKNTFFSEEF
-377 FNNIVDTLK
+377 FNNIIDTLK
-386 VKKNVILQGPPGTG
+386 VKKNIILQGPPGTG

-407 IAKTLTGNTEN
+407 LAERITGKKEN

-428 SYEEFVIG
+428 SYEEFVVG

-441 EGNFE
+441 EGNFALQKGSL
-446 IQSGALIRA
+446 IQI
-455 CEKAKEKPME
+455 CEKAKQNENE
-465 NFVMFIDEVNRANI
+465 NFVMFIDEINRANI

-489 IENDKRGKDNAIEIL
+489 IENDKRGPENAVKIL
-504 YTNNIEKFYIPENLY
+504 YSENDINFYIPDNIY

-545 ELGPEFDKPEFKIF
+545 EFKPEFDKPEFKNF
-559 LKNKN
+559 LKDKN
-564 VNSKTID
+564 VNAKTID
-571 RIVDNIS
+571 RIVNNIS

-606 NSTDSF
+606 NSSDSF
-612 GDKWYEQVIEYEIKP
+612 GDQWYEQIIEYEIKP

-638 QAQQLID
+638 QAKELID

>member
-1 MRNPSKILQD
+1 MRAISSVFKD
-11 IFDNY
+11 IFENY
-16 QKDYQGSFDSSKTS
+16 QKDYEGPFDSSKTS
-30 YVLFKEL
+30 YSLFKEL
-37 DEILKHWITK
+37 DEHIKEMVNS
-47 DDEHLETHW
+47 DDNLETHW

-69 AIRDK
+69 AVRDR

-120 LLEQASKVREIVKYL
+120 LLEQAEKVRDIVKYL
-135 ENKNFKL
+135 KDKQFKL

-155 LTYKPSICVHK
+155 LTYKPSVCVHK
-166 YMSQGYDFDG
+166 YMSAGYDFNG
-176 QFVEDLFDLVKAY
+176 QFIEDLLDLVKAY
-189 KDIVAKNI
+189 KDVVAKNLD
-197 EFSHEN
+197 FTSEN
-203 YLKKNHWVIGCGLNA
+203 NLKKNHWVIACGINS
-218 NQWENFKSNNL
+218 NQWDNFKDNNL
-229 VAIGWDDLGDLSK
+229 IAIGWDILGDLSK
-242 FKSKQDIFDQLKD
+242 FKSKQEIFEKLKD
-255 KYRSDENDPDPR
+255 ERSENDPDPR
-267 NDALCCYDFVNTM
+267 NDALCCYDFVNSM

-288 KKGTSKLIAYGK
+288 KKGTSKLVAYGK

-305 RFDDSL
+305 KYDENL
-311 SEYKNTRS
+311 SEYRNIRS
-319 VEWINIVEKEI
+319 VEWINIKENDI
-330 KPITG
+330 DPITG
-335 KTLTNFNKYPETVET
+335 KTLTNFNKYPDTVEKY
-350 FLKLM
+350 LKLM
-355 SKNDDKNND
+355 ADDNNKD
-364 MDELKDTFFSEEL
+364 LEFNELKDTFFSEEF
-377 FNNIVDTLK
+377 FNNIIDTLK
-386 VKKNVILQGPPGTG
+386 VKKNIILQGPPGTG

-407 IAKTLTGNTEN
+407 IAERITGKKEN

-428 SYEEFVIG
+428 SYEEFVVG

-441 EGNFE
+441 EGNFALQKGSL
-446 IQSGALIRA
+446 IQVCERA
-455 CEKAKEKPME
+455 KQNENE
-465 NFVMFIDEVNRANI
+465 NFVMFIDEINRANI

-489 IENDKRGKDNAIEIL
+489 IENDKRGPENTVKIL
-504 YTNNIEKFYIPENLY
+504 YSENDINFYIPSNLY

-545 ELGPEFDKPEFKIF
+545 EFKPEFDKPEFKNF
-559 LKNKN
+559 LKDKN
-564 VNSKTID
+564 VNAKTID
-571 RIVDNIS
+571 RIVNNIS

-606 NSTDSF
+606 NSSDSF
-612 GDKWYEQVIEYEIKP
+612 GDQWYEQIIEYEIKP

-638 QAQQLID
+638 QAAELID

>member
-1 MRNPSKILQD
+1 MRATSSVFKD
-11 IFDNY
+11 IFENY
-16 QKDYQGSFDSSKTS
+16 QKDYEGPFDSSKPS
-30 YVLFKEL
+30 YSLFKEL
-37 DEILKHWITK
+37 DEHIKKIVDS
-47 DDEHLETHW
+47 DDNLETHW

-69 AIRDK
+69 AVRD
-74 RTKSS
+74 RTTKSS

-120 LLEQASKVREIVKYL
+120 LLEQAEKVRDIVKDL
-135 ENKNFKL
+135 KEKQFKL

-155 LTYKPSICVHK
+155 LTYKPSVCVHK
-166 YMSQGYDFDG
+166 YMSAGYDFDV
-176 QFVEDLFDLVKAY
+176 QFIDDLSDLVKAY
-189 KDIVAKNI
+189 KDVVA
-197 EFSHEN
+197 EN
-203 YLKKNHWVIGCGLNA
+203 LDFTSENNFKKNHWVIGCGVNS
-218 NQWENFKSNNL
+218 NQWENFKKNNL
-229 VAIGWDDLGDLSK
+229 IAIGWDNLGDLSK
-242 FKSKQDIFDQLKD
+242 FKSKQDIFDKLKD
-255 KYRSDENDPDPR
+255 EYRSDENDPDPR

-280 KVNDIVFV
+280 KVNDVVFV
-288 KKGTSKLIAYGK
+288 KKGTSKLIAYGR

-305 RFDDSL
+305 RYDENLNDYRSI
-311 SEYKNTRS
+311 RS
-319 VEWINIVEKEI
+319 VEWINITEKDI

-335 KTLTNFNKYPETVET
+335 KTLTNFNKYPETVDL

-355 SKNDDKNND
+355 SNENND
-364 MDELKDTFFSEEL
+364 KREAEELKDTFFSEEF
-377 FNNIVDTLK
+377 FNNIIATLK
-386 VKKNVILQGPPGTG
+386 VKKNIILQGPPGTG

-407 IAKTLTGNTEN
+407 IANKIAGKKEN

-441 EGNFE
+441 EGNFA
-446 IQSGALIRA
+446 IQKGSLIQI
-455 CEKAKEKPME
+455 CEKAQQNESE
-465 NFVMFIDEVNRANI
+465 NFVMFIDEINRANI

-489 IENDKRGKDNAIEIL
+489 IENDKRGPENAVKIL
-504 YTNNIEKFYIPENLY
+504 YSENDMNFYIPSNLY

-545 ELGPEFDKPEFKIF
+545 EFKPEFNKPEFKNF

-564 VNSKTID
+564 VNAKTID
-571 RIVDNIS
+571 RIVNNIS

-606 NSTDSF
+606 NLSDSF
-612 GDKWYEQVIEYEIKP
+612 GDQWYEQIIEYEIKP

-638 QAQQLID
+638 QASELID

>member
-1 MRNPSKILQD
+1 MRAISSVFKD
-11 IFDNY
+11 IFENY
-16 QKDYQGSFDSSKTS
+16 QKDYEGPFDSSKTS
-30 YVLFKEL
+30 YSLFKEL
-37 DEILKHWITK
+37 DEHIKEMVNS
-47 DDEHLETHW
+47 DDNLETHW

-69 AIRDK
+69 AVRDR

-120 LLEQASKVREIVKYL
+120 LLEQAEKVRDIVKYL
-135 ENKNFKL
+135 KDKQFKL

-155 LTYKPSICVHK
+155 LTYKPSVCVHK
-166 YMSQGYDFDG
+166 YMSAGYDFNG
-176 QFVEDLFDLVKAY
+176 QFIEDLLDLVKAY
-189 KDIVAKNI
+189 KDVVAKNLD
-197 EFSHEN
+197 FTSEN
-203 YLKKNHWVIGCGLNA
+203 NLKKNHWVIACGINS
-218 NQWENFKSNNL
+218 NQWDNFKDNNL
-229 VAIGWDDLGDLSK
+229 IAIGWDSLGDLSK
-242 FKSKQDIFDQLKD
+242 FKSKQEIFEKLKD
-255 KYRSDENDPDPR
+255 ERSENDPDPR
-267 NDALCCYDFVNTM
+267 NDALCCYDFVNSM

-288 KKGTSKLIAYGK
+288 KKGTSKLVAYGK

-305 RFDDSL
+305 KYDENL
-311 SEYKNTRS
+311 SEYRNIRS
-319 VEWINIVEKEI
+319 VEWINIKENDI
-330 KPITG
+330 DPITG
-335 KTLTNFNKYPETVET
+335 KTLTNFNKYPDTVEKY
-350 FLKLM
+350 LKLM
-355 SKNDDKNND
+355 ANDDNKDLEFN
-364 MDELKDTFFSEEL
+364 ELKDTFFSEEF
-377 FNNIVDTLK
+377 FNNIIDTLK
-386 VKKNVILQGPPGTG
+386 VKKNIILQGPPGTG

-407 IAKTLTGNTEN
+407 IAERITGKKEN

-428 SYEEFVIG
+428 SYEEFVVG

-441 EGNFE
+441 EGNFALQKGSL
-446 IQSGALIRA
+446 IQVCERA
-455 CEKAKEKPME
+455 KQNENE
-465 NFVMFIDEVNRANI
+465 NFVMFIDEINRANI

-489 IENDKRGKDNAIEIL
+489 IENDKRGPENAVKIL
-504 YTNNIEKFYIPENLY
+504 YSENDINFYIPSNLY

-545 ELGPEFDKPEFKIF
+545 EFKPEFDKPEFKNF
-559 LKNKN
+559 LKDKN
-564 VNSKTID
+564 VNAKTID
-571 RIVDNIS
+571 RIVNNIS

-606 NSTDSF
+606 NSSDSF
-612 GDKWYEQVIEYEIKP
+612 GDQWYEQIIEYEIKP

-638 QAQQLID
+638 QAAELID

>member
-1 MRNPSKILQD
+1 MRAISSVFKD
-11 IFDNY
+11 IFENY
-16 QKDYQGSFDSSKTS
+16 QKDYEGAFDSSKTS
-30 YVLFKEL
+30 YSLFKEL
-37 DEILKHWITK
+37 DEHIKQMVGS
-47 DDEHLETHW
+47 DENLETHW

-69 AIRDK
+69 AVRDK

-95 GLYLCIAQGT
+95 GLYFCIAQGT

-120 LLEQASKVREIVKYL
+120 LLEQAEKVRDIVKYL
-135 ENKNFKL
+135 SEKHFKL

-155 LTYKPSICVHK
+155 LTYKPSVCVHK
-166 YMSQGYDFDG
+166 FMSVGYDFDT
-176 QFVEDLFDLVKAY
+176 QFVEDFFDLVKAY
-189 KDIVAKNI
+189 KDVVAKNLD
-197 EFSHEN
+197 FTYDKN
-203 YLKKNHWVIGCGLNA
+203 FKKNHWVIACGINS
-218 NQWENFKSNNL
+218 NQWDNFKNNNL
-229 VAIGWDDLGDLSK
+229 IAIGWDNLGDLSK
-242 FKSKQDIFDQLKD
+242 FKSKQEIFDKLKD
-255 KYRSDENDPDPR
+255 ERSEGDPDPR
-267 NDALCCYDFVNTM
+267 NDALCCYDFVNSM
-280 KVNDIVFV
+280 KVNDLVFV
-288 KKGTSKLIAYGK
+288 KKGTSKLVAYGK

-305 RFDDSL
+305 KYDENL
-311 SEYKNTRS
+311 SEYRNIRS
-319 VEWINIVEKEI
+319 VEWINIKENEI
-330 KPITG
+330 DPITG
-335 KTLTNFNKYPETVET
+335 KTLTNFNKYPETVEKY
-350 FLKLM
+350 LKLM
-355 SKNDDKNND
+355 ANDNNKD
-364 MDELKDTFFSEEL
+364 LELNELKDTFFSEEF
-377 FNNIVDTLK
+377 FNNIIDTLK
-386 VKKNVILQGPPGTG
+386 VKKNIILQGPPGTG

-407 IAKTLTGNTEN
+407 LAERITGKKEN

-428 SYEEFVIG
+428 SYEEFVVG

-441 EGNFE
+441 EGNFALQKGSL
-446 IQSGALIRA
+446 IQVCERA
-455 CEKAKEKPME
+455 KQNENE
-465 NFVMFIDEVNRANI
+465 NFVMFIDEINRANI

-489 IENDKRGKDNAIEIL
+489 IENDKRGPENAVKIL
-504 YTNNIEKFYIPENLY
+504 YSENDINFYIPSNLY

-545 ELGPEFDKPEFKIF
+545 EFKPEFDKPEFKNF
-559 LKNKN
+559 LKDKN
-564 VNSKTID
+564 VNAKTID
-571 RIVDNIS
+571 RIVNNIS

-606 NSTDSF
+606 NSSDSF
-612 GDKWYEQVIEYEIKP
+612 GDQWYEQIIEYEIKP

-638 QAQQLID
+638 QAKELID

>member
-1 MRNPSKILQD
+1 MRSTSSVFKD
-11 IFDNY
+11 IFENY
-16 QKDYQGSFDSSKTS
+16 QKDYEGPFDSSKPS
-30 YVLFKEL
+30 YSLFKEL
-37 DEILKHWITK
+37 DEHIKKIVDS
-47 DDEHLETHW
+47 DDNLETHW

-69 AIRDK
+69 AVRD
-74 RTKSS
+74 RTTKSS

-120 LLEQASKVREIVKYL
+120 LLEQAEKVRDIVKDL
-135 ENKNFKL
+135 KEKQFKL

-155 LTYKPSICVHK
+155 LTYKPSVCVHK
-166 YMSQGYDFDG
+166 YMSAGYDFDV
-176 QFVEDLFDLVKAY
+176 QFIDDLSDLVKAY
-189 KDIVAKNI
+189 KDVVA
-197 EFSHEN
+197 EN
-203 YLKKNHWVIGCGLNA
+203 LDFTSENNFKKNHWVIGCGVNS
-218 NQWENFKSNNL
+218 NQWENFKKNNL
-229 VAIGWDDLGDLSK
+229 IAIGWDNLGDLSK
-242 FKSKQDIFDQLKD
+242 FKSKQDIFDKLKD
-255 KYRSDENDPDPR
+255 EYRSDENDPDPR

-280 KVNDIVFV
+280 KVNDVVFV
-288 KKGTSKLIAYGK
+288 KKGTSKLIAYGR

-305 RFDDSL
+305 RYDENLNDYRSI
-311 SEYKNTRS
+311 RS
-319 VEWINIVEKEI
+319 VEWINITEKDI

-335 KTLTNFNKYPETVET
+335 KTLTNFNKYPETVDL

-355 SKNDDKNND
+355 SNENND
-364 MDELKDTFFSEEL
+364 KREAEELKDTFFSEEF
-377 FNNIVDTLK
+377 FNNIIATLK
-386 VKKNVILQGPPGTG
+386 VKKNIILQGPPGTG

-407 IAKTLTGNTEN
+407 IANKIAGKKEN

-441 EGNFE
+441 EGNFA
-446 IQSGALIRA
+446 IQKGSLIQI
-455 CEKAKEKPME
+455 CEKAQQNESE
-465 NFVMFIDEVNRANI
+465 NFVMFIDEINRANI

-489 IENDKRGKDNAIEIL
+489 IENDKRGPENAVKIL
-504 YTNNIEKFYIPENLY
+504 YSENDMNFYIPSNLY

-545 ELGPEFDKPEFKIF
+545 EFKPEFNKPEFKNF
-559 LKNKN
+559 LKDKN
-564 VNSKTID
+564 VNAKTID
-571 RIVDNIS
+571 RIVNNIS

-606 NSTDSF
+606 NLSDSF
-612 GDKWYEQVIEYEIKP
+612 GDQWYEQIIEYEIKP

-638 QAQQLID
+638 QASELID

>member
-1 MRNPSKILQD
+1 MRAISSVFKD
-11 IFDNY
+11 IFENY
-16 QKDYQGSFDSSKTS
+16 QKDYEGAFDSSKTS
-30 YVLFKEL
+30 YSLFKEL
-37 DEILKHWITK
+37 DEHIKQMVGS
-47 DDEHLETHW
+47 DENLETHW

-69 AIRDK
+69 AVRDK

-95 GLYLCIAQGT
+95 GLYFCIAQGT

-120 LLEQASKVREIVKYL
+120 LLEQAEKVRDIVKYL
-135 ENKNFKL
+135 SEKHFKL

-155 LTYKPSICVHK
+155 LTYKPSVCVHK
-166 YMSQGYDFDG
+166 FMSVGYDFDT
-176 QFVEDLFDLVKAY
+176 QFVEDFFDLVKAY
-189 KDIVAKNI
+189 KDVVAKNLD
-197 EFSHEN
+197 FTYDKN
-203 YLKKNHWVIGCGLNA
+203 FKKNHWVIACGINS
-218 NQWENFKSNNL
+218 NQWDKFKNNNL
-229 VAIGWDDLGDLSK
+229 IAIGWDNLGDLSK
-242 FKSKQDIFDQLKD
+242 FKSKQEIFDKLKD
-255 KYRSDENDPDPR
+255 ERSEGDPDPR
-267 NDALCCYDFVNTM
+267 NDALCCYDFVNSM
-280 KVNDIVFV
+280 KVNDLVFV
-288 KKGTSKLIAYGK
+288 KKGTSKLVAYGK

-305 RFDDSL
+305 KYDENL
-311 SEYKNTRS
+311 SEYRNIRS
-319 VEWINIVEKEI
+319 VEWINIKENEI
-330 KPITG
+330 DPITG
-335 KTLTNFNKYPETVET
+335 KTLTNFNKYPETVEKY
-350 FLKLM
+350 LKLM
-355 SKNDDKNND
+355 ANDNNKD
-364 MDELKDTFFSEEL
+364 LELNELKDTFFSEEF
-377 FNNIVDTLK
+377 FNNIIDTLK
-386 VKKNVILQGPPGTG
+386 VKKNIILQGPPGTG

-407 IAKTLTGNTEN
+407 LAERITGNKEN

-428 SYEEFVIG
+428 SYEEFVVG

-441 EGNFE
+441 EGNFALQKGSL
-446 IQSGALIRA
+446 IQI
-455 CEKAKEKPME
+455 CEKAKQNENE
-465 NFVMFIDEVNRANI
+465 NFVMFIDEINRANI

-489 IENDKRGKDNAIEIL
+489 IENDKRGPENAVKIL
-504 YTNNIEKFYIPENLY
+504 YSENDINFYIPDNLY

-545 ELGPEFDKPEFKIF
+545 EFKPEFDKPEFKNF
-559 LKNKN
+559 LKDKN
-564 VNSKTID
+564 VNAKTID
-571 RIVDNIS
+571 RIVNNIS

-606 NSTDSF
+606 NSSDSF
-612 GDKWYEQVIEYEIKP
+612 GDQWYEQIIEYEIKP

-638 QAQQLID
+638 QAKELID

>member
-1 MRNPSKILQD
+1 MRAISSVFKD
-11 IFDNY
+11 IFENY
-16 QKDYQGSFDSSKTS
+16 QKDYEGAFDSSKTS
-30 YVLFKEL
+30 YSLFKEL
-37 DEILKHWITK
+37 DEHIKQMVGS
-47 DDEHLETHW
+47 DENLETHW

-69 AIRDK
+69 AVRDK

-95 GLYLCIAQGT
+95 GLYFCIAQGT

-120 LLEQASKVREIVKYL
+120 LLEQAEKVRDIVKYL
-135 ENKNFKL
+135 SEKHFKL

-155 LTYKPSICVHK
+155 LTYKPSVCVHK
-166 YMSQGYDFDG
+166 FMSVGYDFDT
-176 QFVEDLFDLVKAY
+176 QFVEDFFDLVKAY
-189 KDIVAKNI
+189 KDVVAKNLD
-197 EFSHEN
+197 FTYDKN
-203 YLKKNHWVIGCGLNA
+203 FKKNHWVIACGINS
-218 NQWENFKSNNL
+218 NQWDNFKNNNL
-229 VAIGWDDLGDLSK
+229 IAIGWDNLGDLSK
-242 FKSKQDIFDQLKD
+242 FKSKKEIFDKLKD
-255 KYRSDENDPDPR
+255 ERSEGDPDPR
-267 NDALCCYDFVNTM
+267 NDALCCYDFVNSM
-280 KVNDIVFV
+280 KVNDLVFV
-288 KKGTSKLIAYGK
+288 KKGTSKLVAYGK

-305 RFDDSL
+305 KYDENL
-311 SEYKNTRS
+311 SEYRNIRS
-319 VEWINIVEKEI
+319 VEWINIKENEI
-330 KPITG
+330 DPITG
-335 KTLTNFNKYPETVET
+335 KTLTNFNKYPETVEKY
-350 FLKLM
+350 LKLM
-355 SKNDDKNND
+355 ANDNNKD
-364 MDELKDTFFSEEL
+364 LELNELKDTFFSEEF
-377 FNNIVDTLK
+377 FNNIIDTLK
-386 VKKNVILQGPPGTG
+386 VKKNIILQGPPGTG

-407 IAKTLTGNTEN
+407 LAERITGNKEN

-428 SYEEFVIG
+428 SYEEFVVG
-436 YKPNS
+436 YKPNN
-441 EGNFE
+441 EGNFALQKGSL
-446 IQSGALIRA
+446 IQI
-455 CEKAKEKPME
+455 CEKAKQNENE
-465 NFVMFIDEVNRANI
+465 NFVMFIDEINRANI

-489 IENDKRGKDNAIEIL
+489 IENDKRGPENAVKIL
-504 YTNNIEKFYIPENLY
+504 YSENDINFYIPGNLY

-545 ELGPEFDKPEFKIF
+545 EFKPEFDKPEFKNF
-559 LKNKN
+559 LKDKN
-564 VNSKTID
+564 VNAKTID
-571 RIVDNIS
+571 RIVNNIS

-606 NSTDSF
+606 NSSDSF
-612 GDKWYEQVIEYEIKP
+612 GDQWYEQIIEYEIKP

-638 QAQQLID
+638 QAKELID

>member
-1 MRNPSKILQD
+1 MRAISSVFKD
-11 IFDNY
+11 IFENY
-16 QKDYQGSFDSSKTS
+16 QKDYEGAFDSSKTS
-30 YVLFKEL
+30 YSLFKEL
-37 DEILKHWITK
+37 DEHIKQMVGS
-47 DDEHLETHW
+47 DENLETHW

-69 AIRDK
+69 AVRDK

-95 GLYLCIAQGT
+95 GLYFCIAQGT

-120 LLEQASKVREIVKYL
+120 LLEQAEKVRDIVKYL
-135 ENKNFKL
+135 SEKHFQL

-155 LTYKPSICVHK
+155 LTYKPSVCVHK
-166 YMSQGYDFDG
+166 FMSVGYDFDT
-176 QFVEDLFDLVKAY
+176 QFVEDFFDLVKAY
-189 KDIVAKNI
+189 KDVVAKNLD
-197 EFSHEN
+197 FTYDKN
-203 YLKKNHWVIGCGLNA
+203 FKKNHWVIACGINS
-218 NQWENFKSNNL
+218 NQWDNFKNNNL
-229 VAIGWDDLGDLSK
+229 IAIGWDNLGDLSK
-242 FKSKQDIFDQLKD
+242 FKSKQEIFDKLKD
-255 KYRSDENDPDPR
+255 ERSEGDPDPR
-267 NDALCCYDFVNTM
+267 NDALCCYDFVNSM
-280 KVNDIVFV
+280 KVNDLVFV
-288 KKGTSKLIAYGK
+288 KKGTSKLVAYGK

-305 RFDDSL
+305 KYDENL
-311 SEYKNTRS
+311 SEYRNIRS
-319 VEWINIVEKEI
+319 VEWINIKENEI
-330 KPITG
+330 DPITG
-335 KTLTNFNKYPETVET
+335 KTLTNFNKYPETVEKY
-350 FLKLM
+350 LKLM
-355 SKNDDKNND
+355 ANDNNKD
-364 MDELKDTFFSEEL
+364 LELNELKDTFFSEEF
-377 FNNIVDTLK
+377 FNNIIDTLK
-386 VKKNVILQGPPGTG
+386 VKKNIILQGPPGTG

-407 IAKTLTGNTEN
+407 LAERITGKKEN

-428 SYEEFVIG
+428 SYEEFVVG
-436 YKPNS
+436 YKPNN
-441 EGNFE
+441 EGNFALQKGSL
-446 IQSGALIRA
+446 IQI
-455 CEKAKEKPME
+455 CEKAKQNENE
-465 NFVMFIDEVNRANI
+465 NFVMFIDEINRANI

-489 IENDKRGKDNAIEIL
+489 IENDKRGPENAVKIL
-504 YTNNIEKFYIPENLY
+504 YSENDINFYIPSNLY

-545 ELGPEFDKPEFKIF
+545 EFKPEFDKPEFKNF
-559 LKNKN
+559 LKDKN
-564 VNSKTID
+564 VNAKTID
-571 RIVDNIS
+571 RIVNNIS

-606 NSTDSF
+606 NSSDSF
-612 GDKWYEQVIEYEIKP
+612 GDQWYEQIIEYEIKP

-638 QAQQLID
+638 QAKELID

>member
-1 MRNPSKILQD
+1 MRAISSVFKD
-11 IFDNY
+11 IFENY
-16 QKDYQGSFDSSKTS
+16 QKDYEGPFDSSKTS
-30 YVLFKEL
+30 YSLFKEL
-37 DEILKHWITK
+37 DEHIKEMVNS
-47 DDEHLETHW
+47 DDNLETHW

-69 AIRDK
+69 AVRDR

-120 LLEQASKVREIVKYL
+120 LLEQAEKVRDIVKYL
-135 ENKNFKL
+135 KDKQFKL

-155 LTYKPSICVHK
+155 LTYKPSVCVHK
-166 YMSQGYDFDG
+166 YMSAGYDFNG
-176 QFVEDLFDLVKAY
+176 QFIEDLLDLVKAY
-189 KDIVAKNI
+189 KDVVAKNLD
-197 EFSHEN
+197 FTSEN
-203 YLKKNHWVIGCGLNA
+203 NLKKNHWVIACGINS
-218 NQWENFKSNNL
+218 NQWDNFKDNNL
-229 VAIGWDDLGDLSK
+229 IAIGWDSLGDLSK
-242 FKSKQDIFDQLKD
+242 FKSKQEIFEKLKD
-255 KYRSDENDPDPR
+255 ERSENDPDPR
-267 NDALCCYDFVNTM
+267 NDALCCYDFVNSM

-288 KKGTSKLIAYGK
+288 KKGTSKLVAYGK

-305 RFDDSL
+305 KYDENL
-311 SEYKNTRS
+311 SEYRNIRS
-319 VEWINIVEKEI
+319 VEWINIKENDI
-330 KPITG
+330 DPITG
-335 KTLTNFNKYPETVET
+335 KTLTNFNKYPDTVEKY
-350 FLKLM
+350 LKLM
-355 SKNDDKNND
+355 ADDNNKD
-364 MDELKDTFFSEEL
+364 LEFNELKDTFFSEEF
-377 FNNIVDTLK
+377 FNNIIDTLK
-386 VKKNVILQGPPGTG
+386 VKKNIILQGPPGTG

-407 IAKTLTGNTEN
+407 IAERITGKKEN

-428 SYEEFVIG
+428 SYEEFVVG

-441 EGNFE
+441 EGNFALQKGSL
-446 IQSGALIRA
+446 IQVCERA
-455 CEKAKEKPME
+455 KQNENE
-465 NFVMFIDEVNRANI
+465 NFVMFIDEINRANI

-489 IENDKRGKDNAIEIL
+489 IENDKRGPENAVKIL
-504 YTNNIEKFYIPENLY
+504 YSENDINFYIPSNLY
-519 FICAMNTADRS
+519 FVCAMNTADRS

-545 ELGPEFDKPEFKIF
+545 EFKPEFDKPEFKNF
-559 LKNKN
+559 LKDKN
-564 VNSKTID
+564 VNAKTID
-571 RIVDNIS
+571 RIVNNIS

-606 NSTDSF
+606 NSSDSF
-612 GDKWYEQVIEYEIKP
+612 GDQWYEQIIEYEIKP

-638 QAQQLID
+638 QAAELID

>member
-1 MRNPSKILQD
+1 MRATSSVFKD
-11 IFDNY
+11 IFENY
-16 QKDYQGSFDSSKTS
+16 QKDYEGPFDSSKPS
-30 YVLFKEL
+30 YSLFKEL
-37 DEILKHWITK
+37 DEHIKKIVDS
-47 DDEHLETHW
+47 DDNLETHW

-69 AIRDK
+69 AVRD
-74 RTKSS
+74 RTTKSS

-120 LLEQASKVREIVKYL
+120 LLEQAEKVRDIVKDL
-135 ENKNFKL
+135 KEKQFKL

-155 LTYKPSICVHK
+155 LTYKPSVCVHK
-166 YMSQGYDFDG
+166 YMSAGYDFDV
-176 QFVEDLFDLVKAY
+176 QFIDDLSDLVKAY
-189 KDIVAKNI
+189 KDVVA
-197 EFSHEN
+197 EN
-203 YLKKNHWVIGCGLNA
+203 LDFTSENNFKKNHWVIGCGVNS
-218 NQWENFKSNNL
+218 NQWENFKKNNL
-229 VAIGWDDLGDLSK
+229 IAIGWDNLGDLSK
-242 FKSKQDIFDQLKD
+242 FKSKQDIFDKLKD
-255 KYRSDENDPDPR
+255 EYRSDENDPDPR

-280 KVNDIVFV
+280 KVNDVVFV
-288 KKGTSKLIAYGK
+288 KKGTSKLIAYGR

-305 RFDDSL
+305 RYDENLNDYRSI
-311 SEYKNTRS
+311 RS
-319 VEWINIVEKEI
+319 VEWINITEKDI

-335 KTLTNFNKYPETVET
+335 KTLTNFNKYPETVDL

-355 SKNDDKNND
+355 SNENND
-364 MDELKDTFFSEEL
+364 KREAEELKDTFFSEEF
-377 FNNIVDTLK
+377 FNNIIATLK
-386 VKKNVILQGPPGTG
+386 VKKNIILQGPPGTG

-407 IAKTLTGNTEN
+407 IANKIAGKKEN

-441 EGNFE
+441 EGNFA
-446 IQSGALIRA
+446 IQKGSLIQI
-455 CEKAKEKPME
+455 CEKAQQNESE
-465 NFVMFIDEVNRANI
+465 NFVMFIDEINRANI

-489 IENDKRGKDNAIEIL
+489 IENDKRGPENAVKIL
-504 YTNNIEKFYIPENLY
+504 YSENDMNFYIPSNLY

-545 ELGPEFDKPEFKIF
+545 EFKPEFNKPEFKNF
-559 LKNKN
+559 LKDKN
-564 VNSKTID
+564 VNAKTID
-571 RIVDNIS
+571 RIVNNIS

-606 NSTDSF
+606 NLSDSF
-612 GDKWYEQVIEYEIKP
+612 GDQWYEQIIEYEIKP

-638 QAQQLID
+638 QASELID

>member
-1 MRNPSKILQD
+1 MRAISSVFKD
-11 IFDNY
+11 IFENY
-16 QKDYQGSFDSSKTS
+16 QKDYEGPFDSSKTS
-30 YVLFKEL
+30 YSLFKEL
-37 DEILKHWITK
+37 DEHIKEMVNS
-47 DDEHLETHW
+47 DDNLETHW

-69 AIRDK
+69 AVRDR

-120 LLEQASKVREIVKYL
+120 LLEQAEKVRDIVKYL
-135 ENKNFKL
+135 KDKQFKL

-155 LTYKPSICVHK
+155 LTYKPSVCVHK
-166 YMSQGYDFDG
+166 YMSAGYDFNG
-176 QFVEDLFDLVKAY
+176 QFIEDLLDLVKAY
-189 KDIVAKNI
+189 KDVVAKNLD
-197 EFSHEN
+197 FTSEN
-203 YLKKNHWVIGCGLNA
+203 NLKKNHWVIACGINS
-218 NQWENFKSNNL
+218 NQWDNFKDNNL
-229 VAIGWDDLGDLSK
+229 IAIGWDILGDLSK
-242 FKSKQDIFDQLKD
+242 FKSKQEIFEKLKD
-255 KYRSDENDPDPR
+255 ERSENDPDPR
-267 NDALCCYDFVNTM
+267 NDALCCYDFVNSM

-288 KKGTSKLIAYGK
+288 KKGTSKLVAYGK

-305 RFDDSL
+305 KYDENL
-311 SEYKNTRS
+311 SEYRNIRS
-319 VEWINIVEKEI
+319 VEWINIKENDI
-330 KPITG
+330 DPITG
-335 KTLTNFNKYPETVET
+335 KTLTNFNKYPDTVEKY
-350 FLKLM
+350 LKLM
-355 SKNDDKNND
+355 ADDNNKD
-364 MDELKDTFFSEEL
+364 LEFNELKDTFFSEEF
-377 FNNIVDTLK
+377 FNNIIDTLK
-386 VKKNVILQGPPGTG
+386 VKKNIILQGPPGTG

-407 IAKTLTGNTEN
+407 IAERITGKKEN

-428 SYEEFVIG
+428 SYEEFVVG

-441 EGNFE
+441 EGNFALQKGSL
-446 IQSGALIRA
+446 IQVCERA
-455 CEKAKEKPME
+455 KQNENE
-465 NFVMFIDEVNRANI
+465 NFVMFIDEINRANI

-489 IENDKRGKDNAIEIL
+489 IENDKRGPENAVKIL
-504 YTNNIEKFYIPENLY
+504 YSENDINFYIPGNLY

-545 ELGPEFDKPEFKIF
+545 EFKPEFDKPEFKNF
-559 LKNKN
+559 LKDKN
-564 VNSKTID
+564 VNAKTID
-571 RIVDNIS
+571 RIVNNIS

-606 NSTDSF
+606 NSSDSF
-612 GDKWYEQVIEYEIKP
+612 GDQWYEQIIEYEIKP

-638 QAQQLID
+638 QAAELID

>member
-1 MRNPSKILQD
+1 MRAISSVFKD
-11 IFDNY
+11 IFENY
-16 QKDYQGSFDSSKTS
+16 QKDYEGPFDSSKTS
-30 YVLFKEL
+30 YSLFKEL
-37 DEILKHWITK
+37 DEHIKEMVNS
-47 DDEHLETHW
+47 DDNLETHW

-69 AIRDK
+69 AVRDR

-120 LLEQASKVREIVKYL
+120 LLEQAEKVRDIVKYL
-135 ENKNFKL
+135 KDKQFKL

-155 LTYKPSICVHK
+155 LTYKPSVCVHK
-166 YMSQGYDFDG
+166 YMSAGYDFNG
-176 QFVEDLFDLVKAY
+176 QFIEDLLDLVKAY
-189 KDIVAKNI
+189 KDVVAKNLD
-197 EFSHEN
+197 FTSEN
-203 YLKKNHWVIGCGLNA
+203 NLKKNHWVIACGINS
-218 NQWENFKSNNL
+218 NQWDNFKDNNL
-229 VAIGWDDLGDLSK
+229 IAIGWDSLGDLSK
-242 FKSKQDIFDQLKD
+242 FKSKQEIFEKLKD
-255 KYRSDENDPDPR
+255 ERSENDPDPR
-267 NDALCCYDFVNTM
+267 NDALCCYDFVNSM

-288 KKGTSKLIAYGK
+288 KKGTSKLVAYGK

-305 RFDDSL
+305 KYDENL
-311 SEYKNTRS
+311 SEYRNIRS
-319 VEWINIVEKEI
+319 VEWINIKENDI
-330 KPITG
+330 DPITG
-335 KTLTNFNKYPETVET
+335 KTLTNFNKYPDTVEKY
-350 FLKLM
+350 LKLM
-355 SKNDDKNND
+355 ANDNNKD
-364 MDELKDTFFSEEL
+364 LEFNELKDTFFSEEF
-377 FNNIVDTLK
+377 FNNIIDTLK
-386 VKKNVILQGPPGTG
+386 VKKNIILQGPPGTG

-407 IAKTLTGNTEN
+407 IAERITGKKEN

-428 SYEEFVIG
+428 SYEEFVVG

-441 EGNFE
+441 EGNFALQKGSL
-446 IQSGALIRA
+446 IQVCERA
-455 CEKAKEKPME
+455 KQNENE
-465 NFVMFIDEVNRANI
+465 NFVMFIDEINRANI

-489 IENDKRGKDNAIEIL
+489 IENDKRGPENAVKIL
-504 YTNNIEKFYIPENLY
+504 YSENDINFYIPSNLY

-545 ELGPEFDKPEFKIF
+545 EFKPEFDKPEFKNF
-559 LKNKN
+559 LKDKN
-564 VNSKTID
+564 VNAKTID
-571 RIVDNIS
+571 RIVNNIS

-606 NSTDSF
+606 NSSDSF
-612 GDKWYEQVIEYEIKP
+612 GDQWYEQIIEYEIKP

-638 QAQQLID
+638 QAAELID

>member
-1 MRNPSKILQD
+1 MRAISSVFKD
-11 IFDNY
+11 IFENY
-16 QKDYQGSFDSSKTS
+16 QKDYEGPFDSSKTS
-30 YVLFKEL
+30 YSLFKEL
-37 DEILKHWITK
+37 DEHIKEMVNS
-47 DDEHLETHW
+47 DDNLETHW

-69 AIRDK
+69 AVRDR

-120 LLEQASKVREIVKYL
+120 LLEQAEKVRDIVKYL
-135 ENKNFKL
+135 KDKQFKL

-155 LTYKPSICVHK
+155 LTYKPSVCVHK
-166 YMSQGYDFDG
+166 YMSAGYDFNG
-176 QFVEDLFDLVKAY
+176 QFIEDLIDLVKAY
-189 KDIVAKNI
+189 KDVVAKNLD
-197 EFSHEN
+197 FTSEN
-203 YLKKNHWVIGCGLNA
+203 NLKKNHWVIACGINS
-218 NQWENFKSNNL
+218 NQWDNFKDNNL
-229 VAIGWDDLGDLSK
+229 IAIGWDSLGDLSK
-242 FKSKQDIFDQLKD
+242 FKSKQEIFEKLKD
-255 KYRSDENDPDPR
+255 ERSENDPDPR
-267 NDALCCYDFVNTM
+267 NDALCCYDFVNSM

-288 KKGTSKLIAYGK
+288 KKGTSKLVAYGK

-305 RFDDSL
+305 KYDENL
-311 SEYKNTRS
+311 SEYRNIRS
-319 VEWINIVEKEI
+319 VEWINIKENDI
-330 KPITG
+330 DPITG
-335 KTLTNFNKYPETVET
+335 KTLTNFNKYPDTVEKY
-350 FLKLM
+350 LKLM
-355 SKNDDKNND
+355 ANDNNKD
-364 MDELKDTFFSEEL
+364 LEFNELKDTFFSEEF
-377 FNNIVDTLK
+377 FNNIIDTLK
-386 VKKNVILQGPPGTG
+386 VKKNIILQGPPGTG

-407 IAKTLTGNTEN
+407 IAERITGKKEN

-428 SYEEFVIG
+428 SYEEFVVG

-441 EGNFE
+441 EGNFALQKGSL
-446 IQSGALIRA
+446 IQVCERA
-455 CEKAKEKPME
+455 KQNENE
-465 NFVMFIDEVNRANI
+465 NFVMFIDEINRANI

-489 IENDKRGKDNAIEIL
+489 IENDKRGPENAVKIL
-504 YTNNIEKFYIPENLY
+504 YSENDINFYIPSNLY
-519 FICAMNTADRS
+519 FVCAMNTADRS

-545 ELGPEFDKPEFKIF
+545 EFKPEFDKPEFKNF
-559 LKNKN
+559 LKDKN
-564 VNSKTID
+564 VNAKTID
-571 RIVDNIS
+571 RIVNNIS

-606 NSTDSF
+606 NSSDSF
-612 GDKWYEQVIEYEIKP
+612 GDQWYEQIIEYEIKP

-638 QAQQLID
+638 QAAELID

>member
-1 MRNPSKILQD
+1 MRAISSVFKD
-11 IFDNY
+11 IFENY
-16 QKDYQGSFDSSKTS
+16 QKDYEGPFDSSKTS
-30 YVLFKEL
+30 YSLFKEL
-37 DEILKHWITK
+37 DEHIKEMVNS
-47 DDEHLETHW
+47 DDNLETHW

-69 AIRDK
+69 AVRDR

-120 LLEQASKVREIVKYL
+120 LLEQAEKVRDIVKYL
-135 ENKNFKL
+135 KDKQFKL

-155 LTYKPSICVHK
+155 LTYKPSVCVHK
-166 YMSQGYDFDG
+166 YMSAGYDFNG
-176 QFVEDLFDLVKAY
+176 QFIEDLLDLVKAY
-189 KDIVAKNI
+189 KDVDAKNLD
-197 EFSHEN
+197 FTSEN
-203 YLKKNHWVIGCGLNA
+203 NLKKNHWVIACGINS
-218 NQWENFKSNNL
+218 NQWDNFKDNNL
-229 VAIGWDDLGDLSK
+229 IAIGWDSLGDLSK
-242 FKSKQDIFDQLKD
+242 FKSKQEIFEKLKD
-255 KYRSDENDPDPR
+255 ERSENDPDPR
-267 NDALCCYDFVNTM
+267 NDALCCYDFVNSM

-288 KKGTSKLIAYGK
+288 KKGTSKLVAYGK

-305 RFDDSL
+305 KYDENL
-311 SEYKNTRS
+311 SEYRNIRS
-319 VEWINIVEKEI
+319 VEWINIKENDI
-330 KPITG
+330 DPITG
-335 KTLTNFNKYPETVET
+335 KTLTNFNKYPDTVEKY
-350 FLKLM
+350 LKLM
-355 SKNDDKNND
+355 ANDNNKD
-364 MDELKDTFFSEEL
+364 LEFNELKDTFFSEEF
-377 FNNIVDTLK
+377 FNNIIDTLK
-386 VKKNVILQGPPGTG
+386 VKKNIILQGPPGTG

-407 IAKTLTGNTEN
+407 IAERITGKKEN

-428 SYEEFVIG
+428 SYEEFVVG

-441 EGNFE
+441 EGNFALQKGSL
-446 IQSGALIRA
+446 IQVCERA
-455 CEKAKEKPME
+455 KQNENE
-465 NFVMFIDEVNRANI
+465 NFVMFIDEINRANI

-489 IENDKRGKDNAIEIL
+489 IENDKRGPENAVKIL
-504 YTNNIEKFYIPENLY
+504 YSENDINFYIPSNLY
-519 FICAMNTADRS
+519 FVCAMNTADRS

-545 ELGPEFDKPEFKIF
+545 EFKPEFDKPEFKNF
-559 LKNKN
+559 LKDKN
-564 VNSKTID
+564 VNAKTID
-571 RIVDNIS
+571 RIVNNIS

-606 NSTDSF
+606 NSSDSF
-612 GDKWYEQVIEYEIKP
+612 GDQWYEQIIEYEIKP

-638 QAQQLID
+638 QAAELID

>member
-1 MRNPSKILQD
+1 MRAISSVFKD
-11 IFDNY
+11 IFENY
-16 QKDYQGSFDSSKTS
+16 QKDYEGPFDSSKTS
-30 YVLFKEL
+30 YSLFKEL
-37 DEILKHWITK
+37 DEHIKEMVNS
-47 DDEHLETHW
+47 DDNLETHW

-69 AIRDK
+69 AVRDR

-120 LLEQASKVREIVKYL
+120 LLEQAEKVRDIVKYL
-135 ENKNFKL
+135 KDKQFKL

-155 LTYKPSICVHK
+155 LTYKPSVCVHK
-166 YMSQGYDFDG
+166 YMSAGYDFNG
-176 QFVEDLFDLVKAY
+176 QFIEDLLDLVKAY
-189 KDIVAKNI
+189 KDVVAKNLD
-197 EFSHEN
+197 FTSEN
-203 YLKKNHWVIGCGLNA
+203 NLKKNHWVIACGINS
-218 NQWENFKSNNL
+218 NQWDNFKDNNL
-229 VAIGWDDLGDLSK
+229 IAIGWDILGDLSK
-242 FKSKQDIFDQLKD
+242 FKSKQEIFEKLKD
-255 KYRSDENDPDPR
+255 ERSENDPDPR
-267 NDALCCYDFVNTM
+267 NDALCCYDFVNSM

-288 KKGTSKLIAYGK
+288 KKGTSKLVAYGK

-305 RFDDSL
+305 KYDENL
-311 SEYKNTRS
+311 SEYRNIRS
-319 VEWINIVEKEI
+319 VEWINIKENDI
-330 KPITG
+330 DPITG
-335 KTLTNFNKYPETVET
+335 KTLTNFNKYPDTVEKY
-350 FLKLM
+350 LKLM
-355 SKNDDKNND
+355 ANDNNKD
-364 MDELKDTFFSEEL
+364 LEFNELKDTFFSEEF
-377 FNNIVDTLK
+377 FNNIIDTLK
-386 VKKNVILQGPPGTG
+386 VKKNIILQGPPGTG

-407 IAKTLTGNTEN
+407 IAERITGKKEN

-428 SYEEFVIG
+428 SYEEFVVG

-441 EGNFE
+441 EGNFALQKGSL
-446 IQSGALIRA
+446 IQVCERA
-455 CEKAKEKPME
+455 KQNENE
-465 NFVMFIDEVNRANI
+465 NFVMFIDEINRANI

-489 IENDKRGKDNAIEIL
+489 IENDKRGPENAVKIL
-504 YTNNIEKFYIPENLY
+504 YSENDINFYIPSNLY
-519 FICAMNTADRS
+519 FVCAMNTADRS

-545 ELGPEFDKPEFKIF
+545 EFKPEFDKPEFKNF
-559 LKNKN
+559 LKDKN
-564 VNSKTID
+564 VNAKTID
-571 RIVDNIS
+571 RIVNNIS

-606 NSTDSF
+606 NSSDSF
-612 GDKWYEQVIEYEIKP
+612 GDQWYEQIIEYEIKP

-638 QAQQLID
+638 QAAELID

>member
-1 MRNPSKILQD
+1 MRAISSVFKD
-11 IFDNY
+11 IFENY
-16 QKDYQGSFDSSKTS
+16 QKDYEGPFDSSKTS
-30 YVLFKEL
+30 YSLFKEL
-37 DEILKHWITK
+37 DEHIKEMVNS
-47 DDEHLETHW
+47 DDNLETHW

-69 AIRDK
+69 AVRDR

-120 LLEQASKVREIVKYL
+120 LLEQAEKVRDIVKYL
-135 ENKNFKL
+135 KDKQFKL

-155 LTYKPSICVHK
+155 LTYKPSVCVHK
-166 YMSQGYDFDG
+166 YMSAGYDFNG
-176 QFVEDLFDLVKAY
+176 QFIEDLLDLVKAY
-189 KDIVAKNI
+189 KDVVAKNLD
-197 EFSHEN
+197 FTSEN
-203 YLKKNHWVIGCGLNA
+203 NLKKNHWVIACGINS
-218 NQWENFKSNNL
+218 NQWDNFKDNNL
-229 VAIGWDDLGDLSK
+229 IAIGWDSLGDLSK
-242 FKSKQDIFDQLKD
+242 FKSKREIFEKLKD
-255 KYRSDENDPDPR
+255 ERSENDPDPR
-267 NDALCCYDFVNTM
+267 NDALCCYDFVNSM

-288 KKGTSKLIAYGK
+288 KKGTSKLVAYGK

-305 RFDDSL
+305 KYDENL
-311 SEYKNTRS
+311 SEYRNIRS
-319 VEWINIVEKEI
+319 VEWINIKENDI
-330 KPITG
+330 DPITG
-335 KTLTNFNKYPETVET
+335 KTLTNFNKYPDTVEKY
-350 FLKLM
+350 LKLM
-355 SKNDDKNND
+355 ANDNNKD
-364 MDELKDTFFSEEL
+364 LEFNELKDTFFSEEF
-377 FNNIVDTLK
+377 FNNIIDTLK
-386 VKKNVILQGPPGTG
+386 VKKNIILQGPPGTG

-407 IAKTLTGNTEN
+407 IAERITGKKEN

-428 SYEEFVIG
+428 SYEEFVVG

-441 EGNFE
+441 EGNFALQKGSL
-446 IQSGALIRA
+446 IQVCERA
-455 CEKAKEKPME
+455 KQNENE
-465 NFVMFIDEVNRANI
+465 NFVMFIDEINRANI

-489 IENDKRGKDNAIEIL
+489 IENDKRGPENAVKIL
-504 YTNNIEKFYIPENLY
+504 YSENDINFYIPSNLY
-519 FICAMNTADRS
+519 FVCAMNTADRS

-545 ELGPEFDKPEFKIF
+545 EFKPEFDKPEFKNF
-559 LKNKN
+559 LKDKN
-564 VNSKTID
+564 VNAKTID
-571 RIVDNIS
+571 RIVNNIS

-606 NSTDSF
+606 NSSDSF
-612 GDKWYEQVIEYEIKP
+612 GDQWYEQIIEYEIKP

-638 QAQQLID
+638 QAAELID